1 MKVKELIEK
10 LNKISDPEA
19 YVIMFLT
26 KKNSLILSKS
36 DSLLKEKLRK
46 IMALFGY
53 IENSMPTE

>member
-26 KKNSLILSKS
+26 KKNGLILSKS
-36 DSLLKEKLRK
+36 DSLLKGEAAEDNGIVWL
-46 IMALFGY
+46 Y
-53 IENSMPTE
+53 